1 MENMTDADYFAHK
14 AIDQT
19 QLKQF
24 LNDPT
29 EWAYNR
35 LHPGEPSSA
44 AFTFG
49 TAFHAHTMHTS
60 PTVVTYP
67 DGMNPLTK
75 AGKQWKTEQED
86 AGNLVI
92 SGKDY
97 QLIQLMESNLEP
109 DDRKLIDSAECEKA
123 VILTDKE
130 TQLPVKIKV
139 DVLPTDTNLVIDLK
153 TTSHLDDFEKSML
166 DYGYHIQA
174 AFYID
179 MLKQAGL
186 RDATRFEFWS
196 FQKTGSGDYRKV
208 MLTTVDDG
216 SDSYLAFQAGRA
228 AYRDAL
234 AKMRKLMDALNAA
247 TIDELAAKLWNDRR
261 VEHSAQGLHLKQWQ
275 RNMLA
280 V

>member
-1 MENMTDADYFAHK
+1 METMTDAEYFANK

-24 LNDPT
+24 INDPT

-35 LHPGEPSSA
+35 LHAGEPSSA

-60 PTVVTYP
+60 PQVVTYP

-75 AGKQWKTEQED
+75 AGKQWKAEQED

-139 DVLPTDTNLVIDLK
+139 DVLPSDTNLVIDLK

-179 MLKQAGL
+179 MLKQAGV
-186 RDATRFEFWS
+186 RDANRFEFWN

-234 AKMRKLMDALNAA
+234 AKMRKLMDALNAS
-247 TIDELAAKLWNDRR
+247 TIDELAVKLWNDRR
-261 VEHSAQGLHLKQWQ
+261 VEHSAQGLQLKQWQ